1 MEDCRILNFDDRCC
15 LRVCIFMD
23 FVHFW
28 ILMFVDK
35 FELIFECSLLI

>member
-1 MEDCRILNFDDRCC
+1 MIAVASEFVFSWI
-15 LRVCIFMD
+15 

-35 FELIFECSLLI
+35 FELIFEYSLLI

>member
-1 MEDCRILNFDDRCC
+1 MDDCRILNFDNSCC
-15 LRVCIFMD
+15 IRVCISWI

-35 FELIFECSLLI
+35 FELIFEYSLLI